1 MHLVLPRQRTLSLER
16 CQLMGILNVTPDSFS
31 DGGQFIGIDAAL
43 YQVEHMISSGA
54 NIIDIGGESTRPGAA
69 AVTLAEELDRVI
81 PIIAAIRQRFDIVIS
96 VDTYKTDVMS
106 AAIATGADLINDVN
120 ALQSEGALAV
130 VANAKVPVCLMHM
143 QGQPTTMQDAPS
155 YKDVVADVQSF
166 FTARVAACAE
176 AGISPSQIILDPGF
190 GFGKTLA
197 QNYELLRRFSD
208 FSNLGLPLLAGLS
221 RKSMIGNLLNR
232 PVTERLAGS
241 IACATI
247 AVLAGAKI
255 IRAHDVAETADA
267 IRIAEATL
275 SGV

>member
-1 MHLVLPRQRTLSLER
+1 
-16 CQLMGILNVTPDSFS
+16 MGILNVTPDSFS